1 MNGQGIAQFIP
12 LILIFVIFYF
22 FLIRPQQKRAKDHLA
37 MVAGLKRGDEVITSG
52 GIIAIVDRVM
62 EDDRIEVV
70 LGDSVKVQIIRSTI
84 TSLLKKQKL
93 NNNSFV
99 LSFTKIK
106 VLLIYIILISA
117 FFFASLNFKNNN
129 LIDKKINLGLD
140 LQGGS
145 YILLEI
151 DTKPLVSQKLQTKVI
166 PIKKLLSKNKINFKN
181 FNISSDNIS
190 LIIEVEKQKKF
201 KNLFFKQQENIVNN
215 FIPEYNK
222 FELDLEFNQNKALI
236 KFSNFGLISLN
247 NAALKQSIEIIRRR
261 IDDVGTKEP
270 TILQRGDK
278 RILVELPGI
287 DNPERIKELL
297 GKTAQLTFRLVS
309 KDDGFGSEK
318 LILSENNEELTVNKR
333 VAISGDNLV
342 DAQPQ
347 FDSQSNQPIVL
358 FTLDRLGAQK
368 FGRIT
373 TENVGRRLAIVL
385 DNTVISAPQ
394 IREAI
399 TGGTGT
405 ISGGFSFQESTDL
418 ALLLRSGALP
428 APINIVEE
436 RTVGPDLG
444 KDSIDAGVFSLIVG
458 FILVIIFMF
467 IKYKIFG
474 LVSNISLIA
483 NLIMMVGIL
492 TILEATLTLPGIAGI
507 ILTVGMAVDSN
518 VLIYERIKEELK
530 TEKSIIHAFDTGYN
544 KAKITVIDANVTTL
558 IAAVILF
565 TFGSG
570 PVKGFAITLGI
581 GIVTTLFSAYFV
593 ARHLTSLI
601 VLNDK
606 NGKYFKL

>member
-1 MNGQGIAQFIP
+1 M
-12 LILIFVIFYF
+12 
-22 FLIRPQQKRAKDHLA
+22 
-37 MVAGLKRGDEVITSG
+37 
-52 GIIAIVDRVM
+52 
-62 EDDRIEVV
+62 
-70 LGDSVKVQIIRSTI
+70 
-84 TSLLKKQKL
+84 
-93 NNNSFV
+93 

-106 VLLIYIILISA
+106 VLFIYLILTVAI
-117 FFFASLNFKNNN
+117 FFASLNFKNNN
-129 LIDKKINLGLD
+129 LIDKNVNLGLD

-151 DTKPLVSQKLQTKVI
+151 DTKPLVNQKLQAKVI
-166 PIKKLLSKNKINFKN
+166 PIKKLLIENEINFKD
-181 FNISSDNIS
+181 FIISPSSIS
-190 LIIEVEKQKKF
+190 LAIDKKKQNKF
-201 KNLFFKQQENIVNN
+201 KNLFFKQQKNTFNN

-222 FELDLEFNQNKALI
+222 FELDLKFNKNQALI
-236 KFSNFGLISLN
+236 EFSNFGLVSLN
-247 NAALKQSIEIIRRR
+247 NAALKQTIEIIRKR

-287 DNPERIKELL
+287 DNPERVKELL

-309 KDDGFGSEK
+309 KDDEFGAEK
-318 LILSENNEELTVNKR
+318 LILSESGEELTVNKR
-333 VAISGDNLV
+333 VVISGDNLV

-347 FDSQSNQPIVL
+347 FDNQSNQPIVS

-368 FGRIT
+368 FGKIT

-399 TGGTGT
+399 TAGTGT

-418 ALLLRSGALP
+418 SLLLRSGALP

-458 FILVIIFMF
+458 FVLVILFMF
-467 IKYKIFG
+467 GKYKIFG

-483 NLIMMVGIL
+483 NLVMMVGIL

-558 IAAVILF
+558 IAAAILF
-565 TFGSG
+565 IFGSG
-570 PVKGFAITLGI
+570 PVKGFAVTLGV
-581 GIVTTLFSAYFV
+581 GIVTTLFSAYFI
-593 ARHLTSLI
+593 ARHLTSVI

-606 NGKYFKL
+606 EGKYFKL

>member
-1 MNGQGIAQFIP
+1 M
-12 LILIFVIFYF
+12 
-22 FLIRPQQKRAKDHLA
+22 
-37 MVAGLKRGDEVITSG
+37 
-52 GIIAIVDRVM
+52 
-62 EDDRIEVV
+62 
-70 LGDSVKVQIIRSTI
+70 
-84 TSLLKKQKL
+84 
-93 NNNSFV
+93 

-106 VLLIYIILISA
+106 ILSIYLILILTI
-117 FFFASLNFKNNN
+117 FFASLNLKSNN
-129 LIDKKINLGLD
+129 LIDKKVNLGLD

-151 DTKPLVSQKLQTKVI
+151 DTKPIVNQKLQTKVI
-166 PIKKLLSKNKINFKN
+166 PIKKLLNNNRIKFKN
-181 FNISSDNIS
+181 FTISQNNLSFRID
-190 LIIEVEKQKKF
+190 EKEQKKLE
-201 KNLFFKQQENIVNN
+201 NLFFKKQDNTINN

-222 FELDLEFNQNKALI
+222 FELDLVFSQNI
-236 KFSNFGLISLN
+236 VSIQFSKFGLVSLN

-287 DNPERIKELL
+287 DNPDRIKELL

-309 KDDGFGSEK
+309 EEIGFGYEK
-318 LILSENNEELTVNKR
+318 LILSENNEELTVSKR
-333 VAISGDNLV
+333 IVISGENLI

-347 FDSQSNQPIVL
+347 FDNQSNQPLVR
-358 FTLDRLGAQK
+358 FNLDRLGAQK

-373 TENVGRRLAIVL
+373 TENIGRRLAIVL
-385 DNTVISAPQ
+385 DNSVISAPN

-405 ISGGFSFQESTDL
+405 ISGGFSFQEATDL

-444 KDSIDAGVFSLIVG
+444 KDSIEAGVFSLIIG
-458 FILVIIFMF
+458 FSLVVIFMF
-467 IKYKIFG
+467 IKYRIFG
-474 LVSNISLIA
+474 LVSNISLVA
-483 NLIMMVGIL
+483 NLFMVVGIL
-492 TILEATLTLPGIAGI
+492 TLLEATLTLPGIAGI

-558 IAAVILF
+558 IAALILF
-565 TFGSG
+565 IFGSG
-570 PVKGFAITLGI
+570 PVKGFAVTLGI
-581 GIVTTLFSAYFV
+581 GIITTLFSAYFI
-593 ARHLTSLI
+593 ARHLTSVI

-606 NGKYFKL
+606 QGKYFKL

>member
-1 MNGQGIAQFIP
+1 M
-12 LILIFVIFYF
+12 
-22 FLIRPQQKRAKDHLA
+22 
-37 MVAGLKRGDEVITSG
+37 
-52 GIIAIVDRVM
+52 
-62 EDDRIEVV
+62 
-70 LGDSVKVQIIRSTI
+70 
-84 TSLLKKQKL
+84 
-93 NNNSFV
+93 

-106 VLLIYIILISA
+106 VLFIYLILILGI
-117 FFFASLNFKNNN
+117 FFASLNLKNNN
-129 LIDKKINLGLD
+129 LADKNINLGLD

-151 DTKPLVSQKLQTKVI
+151 DTKPLINQKLQSKVI
-166 PIKKLLSKNKINFKN
+166 PIKKLLKENKIDFKD
-181 FNISSDNIS
+181 FIISSDSIS
-190 LIIEVEKQKKF
+190 VIIDKEKQNKL
-201 KNLFFKQQENIVNN
+201 KNLFFKQQENTVNN
-215 FIPEYNK
+215 FISEYNK
-222 FELDLEFNQNKALI
+222 FELDLDFTENKAFI
-236 KFSNFGLISLN
+236 EFSNFGLISLN
-247 NAALKQSIEIIRRR
+247 NSALKQSIEIIRRR

-287 DNPERIKELL
+287 DNPERVKELL

-318 LILSENNEELTVNKR
+318 LILAESGEELTVNKR
-333 VAISGDNLV
+333 VVISGDNLV

-347 FDSQSNQPIVL
+347 FDNQSNQPIVL

-368 FGRIT
+368 FGKIT
-373 TENVGRRLAIVL
+373 TENIGRRLAIVL
-385 DNTVISAPQ
+385 DNSVISAPQ

-483 NLIMMVGIL
+483 NLFMMIGIL
-492 TILEATLTLPGIAGI
+492 TVLDATLTLPGIAGI

-558 IAAVILF
+558 IAALILF
-565 TFGSG
+565 IFGSG
-570 PVKGFAITLGI
+570 PVKGFAVTLGI
-581 GIVTTLFSAYFV
+581 GIVTTLFSAYFI
-593 ARHLTSLI
+593 ARHLTSVI
-601 VLNDK
+601 VLHDK
-606 NGKYFKL
+606 EGKYFKL

>member
-1 MNGQGIAQFIP
+1 M
-12 LILIFVIFYF
+12 
-22 FLIRPQQKRAKDHLA
+22 
-37 MVAGLKRGDEVITSG
+37 
-52 GIIAIVDRVM
+52 
-62 EDDRIEVV
+62 
-70 LGDSVKVQIIRSTI
+70 
-84 TSLLKKQKL
+84 
-93 NNNSFV
+93 

-106 VLLIYIILISA
+106 VLSIYLVLLLTI
-117 FFFASLNFKNNN
+117 FFASLNSKNNN
-129 LIDKKINLGLD
+129 LIDKSVNLGLD

-151 DTKPLVSQKLQTKVI
+151 DTKPLVNQKLQAKVI
-166 PIKKLLSKNKINFKN
+166 PIKKLLNSNKINFKDFKIN
-181 FNISSDNIS
+181 SNNIS
-190 LIIEVEKQKKF
+190 LTINENKQNKF
-201 KNLFFKQQENIVNN
+201 KNLFFKQQDNTVNN
-215 FIPEYNK
+215 FITEYNK
-222 FELDLEFNQNKALI
+222 FELDLAFSQDKVFIE
-236 KFSNFGLISLN
+236 FSNFGLISLN
-247 NAALKQSIEIIRRR
+247 NSALKQSIEIIRRR

-270 TILQRGDK
+270 TILQRGSK

-287 DNPERIKELL
+287 DNPERVKELL

-309 KDDGFGSEK
+309 NDDNFGSEK
-318 LILSENNEELTVNKR
+318 LILSENNEELTVSKR
-333 VAISGDNLV
+333 VVISGDNLV

-347 FDSQSNQPIVL
+347 FDSQSNQPIVR

-368 FGRIT
+368 FGKIT

-385 DNTVISAPQ
+385 DNSVISAPQ

-418 ALLLRSGALP
+418 SLLLRSGALP

-458 FILVIIFMF
+458 FILVILFML
-467 IKYKIFG
+467 IKYRIFG
-474 LVSNISLIA
+474 LISNISLIA
-483 NLIMMVGIL
+483 NLLMIVGIL

-518 VLIYERIKEELK
+518 VLIYERIREELK

-558 IAAVILF
+558 IAAIILF
-565 TFGSG
+565 IFGSG
-570 PVKGFAITLGI
+570 PVKGFAVPLGI
-581 GIVTTLFSAYFV
+581 GIVTTLFSAYFI
-593 ARHLTSLI
+593 ARHLTSVI
-601 VLNDK
+601 VLSDK
-606 NGKYFKL
+606 KGKYFKL

>member
-1 MNGQGIAQFIP
+1 M
-12 LILIFVIFYF
+12 
-22 FLIRPQQKRAKDHLA
+22 
-37 MVAGLKRGDEVITSG
+37 
-52 GIIAIVDRVM
+52 
-62 EDDRIEVV
+62 
-70 LGDSVKVQIIRSTI
+70 
-84 TSLLKKQKL
+84 
-93 NNNSFV
+93 

-106 VLLIYIILISA
+106 VLSIYLILILTI
-117 FFFASLNFKNNN
+117 FFASLNLKNNN
-129 LIDKKINLGLD
+129 IIDKKVNLGLD

-151 DTKPLVSQKLQTKVI
+151 DTNPLVNQKLQSKVI
-166 PIKKLLSKNKINFKN
+166 PIKKLLIENKINFKD
-181 FNISSDNIS
+181 FIISQDNIT
-190 LIIEVEKQKKF
+190 LTIEDKKQKKF
-201 KNLFFKQQENIVNN
+201 ENLFFRQQENTINN

-222 FELDLEFNQNKALI
+222 FELDLEFNGNKAFI
-236 KFSNFGLISLN
+236 KFSNFGLVSLN
-247 NAALKQSIEIIRRR
+247 NSALKQSIEIIRRR

-309 KDDGFGSEK
+309 KEDGFGSEK
-318 LILSENNEELTVNKR
+318 LILSENNEELTVSKR
-333 VAISGDNLV
+333 IVISGDNLV

-347 FDSQSNQPIVL
+347 FDSQSNQPLVR
-358 FTLDRLGAQK
+358 FNLDRLGAQK
-368 FGRIT
+368 FGRVT
-373 TENVGRRLAIVL
+373 AENVGRRLAIVL
-385 DNTVISAPQ
+385 DNSVISAPN
-394 IREAI
+394 IRESI
-399 TGGTGT
+399 TGGAGT
-405 ISGGFSFQESTDL
+405 ISGGFSFQEATDL

-444 KDSIDAGVFSLIVG
+444 KDSIDAGVFSLVIG
-458 FILVIIFMF
+458 FALVVIFMF
-467 IKYKIFG
+467 IKYRIFG

-483 NLIMMVGIL
+483 NLFMMVGIL
-492 TILEATLTLPGIAGI
+492 TLLEATLTLPGIAGI

-558 IAAVILF
+558 IAASILF
-565 TFGSG
+565 IFGSG
-570 PVKGFAITLGI
+570 PVKGFAVTLGI
-581 GIVTTLFSAYFV
+581 GIVTTLFSAYFI
-593 ARHLTSLI
+593 ARHLTSVI

-606 NGKYFKL
+606 HGKYFKL